1 MERAARLLKNNKSAQ
16 RIIGDE
22 DVARGLWPAAV
33 GKTIARH
40 TGQISLVRST
50 LVVHVED
57 AIWQKQ
63 LFGLTHQI
71 VARMQKLMGSTLVE
85 SVEFRIGIPKRQ
97 PQRAESAAGPLL
109 SIDAADEADRISD
122 PVLKRI
128 YQISRKRATA

>member
-1 MERAARLLKNNKSAQ
+1 MERAARLLKSNKPAQ

-40 TGQISLVRST
+40 TGKIMLVRST
-50 LVVHVED
+50 LVIYVED

-63 LFGLTHQI
+63 LHGLRRQI
-71 VARMQKLMGSTLVE
+71 VDRMQKLMGSTLIE
-85 SVEFRIGIPKRQ
+85 SVEFRIGIPKRE
-97 PQRAESAAGPLL
+97 PQRAESIQT
-109 SIDAADEADRISD
+109 SDEADRIQD
-122 PVLKRI
+122 PVLKKI